1 MTDST
6 VVVNESEK
14 PEAVLT
20 ADQAEALEKI
30 AAEAEQKPAGAE
42 PEAEK
47 PDELATW
54 KAASRKHED
63 RWKALDKELAE
74 VREQLSEASKGAG
87 RVSELEAAVSAAEK
101 RAERAEIAAE
111 VASVKGV
118 KLRYLVGETREELE
132 ASADEFLADAR
143 GVSKVG
149 VVPTQGTGES
159 APRASS
165 YEAGAQR
172 AREKHSKQKG
182 EAA

>member
-6 VVVNESEK
+6 VE
-14 PEAVLT
+14 P
-20 ADQAEALEKI
+20 AEAQEPVDGQ
-30 AAEAEQKPAGAE
+30 EQVEEKPAGAE
-42 PEAEK
+42 AEAEK

-54 KAASRKHED
+54 KGHARKHED
-63 RWKALDKELAE
+63 RAKALATELEAAKAELA
-74 VREQLSEASKGAG
+74 EASKGAG
-87 RVSELEAAVSAAEK
+87 RVGELEAAVSAAEK
-101 RAERAEIAAE
+101 RAERAEVAAD
-111 VASVKGV
+111 VASAKGV
-118 KLRYLVGETREELE
+118 RLRYLVGDTREELE

-143 GVSKVG
+143 SASKVG

>member
-6 VVVNESEK
+6 VEPTEVQEPVD
-14 PEAVLT
+14 V
-20 ADQAEALEKI
+20 Q
-30 AAEAEQKPAGAE
+30 EQVEEKPAGAE

-47 PDELATW
+47 PDELAQW
-54 KAASRKHED
+54 RGFARKHED
-63 RWKALDKELAE
+63 RAKALTAELEAAKAGLAE
-74 VREQLSEASKGAG
+74 AAKGAG
-87 RVSELEAAVSAAEK
+87 RVGDLEAAVSAAEK
-101 RAERAEIAAE
+101 RAERAEVAAD
-111 VASVKGV
+111 VASAKGV
-118 KLRYLVGETREELE
+118 RLRYLVGDTREELE

-143 GVSKVG
+143 SASKVG

>member
-6 VVVNESEK
+6 VEPTEVEEPV
-14 PEAVLT
+14 
-20 ADQAEALEKI
+20 DGQ
-30 AAEAEQKPAGAE
+30 EQVEEKPAGADA
-42 PEAEK
+42 EAEK
-47 PDELATW
+47 PDIDW
-54 KAASRKHED
+54 KSMSRKHED
-63 RWKALDKELAE
+63 RAKAVSAELEALKANAE
-74 VREQLSEASKGAG
+74 ALKGKLAEASKGAG
-87 RVSELEAAVSAAEK
+87 RIGELEAAVSAAEK
-101 RAERAEIAAE
+101 RAERAEVAAE

-118 KLRYLVGETREELE
+118 KLRYLVGDTREELE

-143 GVSKVG
+143 SASKVG

>member
-14 PEAVLT
+14 PVAVLT
-20 ADQAEALEKI
+20 ADQAEVVEKI
-30 AAEAEQKPAGAE
+30 AAEAEEKPAGAE
-42 PEAEK
+42 PDAEK

-74 VREQLSEASKGAG
+74 VREQLAAASKGAG
-87 RVSELEAAVSAAEK
+87 RASELEAAVAAAEK
-101 RAERAEIAAE
+101 RAERAEVAAE

-118 KLRYLVGETREELE
+118 KLRYLVGDTREELE

-143 GVSKVG
+143 SASKVG

-159 APRASS
+159 APRPTS
-165 YEAGAQR
+165 YEAGAER
-172 AREKHSKQKG
+172 ARAQLNKTKKG
-182 EAA
+182 EA

>member
-6 VVVNESEK
+6 VEPTEVEEPVGG
-14 PEAVLT
+14 
-20 ADQAEALEKI
+20 Q
-30 AAEAEQKPAGAE
+30 EQVEEKPAGAE

-47 PDELATW
+47 PDIDW
-54 KAASRKHED
+54 KSMSRKHED
-63 RWKALDKELAE
+63 RAKAVSAELEVLKAE
-74 VREQLSEASKGAG
+74 LSEASKGAG

-101 RAERAEIAAE
+101 RAERAELAAE
-111 VASVKGV
+111 VAVAKGV
-118 KLRYLVGETREELE
+118 KLRYLTGDSREELE
-132 ASADEFLADAR
+132 ASADEWLNDAKSIGR
-143 GVSKVG
+143 VG
-149 VVPTQGTGES
+149 VVPTQGTGDV

>member
-42 PEAEK
+42 PEAAK
-47 PDELATW
+47 PDELAT
-54 KAASRKHED
+54 ASRKHED

-143 GVSKVG
+143 SASKVG

>member
-6 VVVNESEK
+6 VEPTEVEEPV
-14 PEAVLT
+14 
-20 ADQAEALEKI
+20 DGQ
-30 AAEAEQKPAGAE
+30 EQVEEKPAGADA
-42 PEAEK
+42 EAEK

-74 VREQLSEASKGAG
+74 VREQLAEASKGAT
-87 RVSELEAAVSAAEK
+87 RASELEAAVSAAEK

-118 KLRYLVGETREELE
+118 KLRYLVGDTREELE

-143 GVSKVG
+143 SASKVG
-149 VVPTQGTGES
+149 VVPTQGTGDV
-159 APRASS
+159 APRVDDVQQAKD
-165 YEAGAQR
+165 R
-172 AREKHSKQKG
+172 AAEFKL
-182 EAA
+182 